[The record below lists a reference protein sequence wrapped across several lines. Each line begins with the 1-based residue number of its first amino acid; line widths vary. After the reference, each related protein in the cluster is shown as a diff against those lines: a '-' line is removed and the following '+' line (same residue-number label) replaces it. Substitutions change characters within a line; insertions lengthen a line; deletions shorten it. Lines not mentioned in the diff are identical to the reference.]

1 MLEKHSITIRGH
13 KTSYTLEKEFYAELK
28 RIAAE
33 RETPLATLITGLDET
48 RSPEQNLSS
57 CLRVFVLEDLKK
69 NVS

>member
-13 KTSYTLEKEFYAELK
+13 KTSYTLEKEFYIELK

-33 RETPLATLITGLDET
+33 RKTPLATLITGLDET
-48 RSPEQNLSS
+48 RSPERNLSS
-57 CLRVFVLEDLKK
+57 CLRVFVLENLKK